1 MKHLGFIIGIAGAVI
16 TGDASA
22 QSVSLTGTYQCVQL
36 CRGEMLAYV
45 TQNGP
50 ELIF

>member
-22 QSVSLTGTYQCVQL
+22 QSVSLTGTYQCVH
-36 CRGEMLAYV
+36 CAAAKCWPMSRR
-45 TQNGP
+45 TGP
-50 ELIF
+50 N